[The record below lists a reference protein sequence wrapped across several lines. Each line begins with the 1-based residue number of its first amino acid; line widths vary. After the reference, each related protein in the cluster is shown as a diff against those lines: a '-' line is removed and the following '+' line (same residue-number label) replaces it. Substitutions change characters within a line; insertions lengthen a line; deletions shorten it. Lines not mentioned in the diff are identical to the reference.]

1 MSICNNPTKFKQV
14 YNISDDYLLNIIEG
28 NFKTYLD
35 WAFLN
40 IGAWFDAT
48 INTNTMF
55 SNSNQHAKLL
65 YVEDPAYDDGAV
77 WQGIRKD
84 WVWESGVN
92 FNESNPVS
100 ISGIYIDSIFYD
112 NIPGSGTFEV
122 DYPNGRIILDSGVSE
137 SSDVELNYSY
147 RFVQTYRAI
156 DCPWFSM
163 LQYSSLQA
171 DNKDI
176 SRSEDGDWSIGAYQR
191 VQLPAIIIESVP
203 KSRSRPFEIG
213 SNSLIIEQDIAF
225 HILAENKNDR
235 NKLLDILRL
244 QQDSVIWLYNT
255 NALAQDDN
263 YPLNYNGNLKSNP
276 LMYPNIIDQYK
287 WRKCWIKN
295 VNLFEI
301 DSLHPTMHRGMVRAT
316 LEIISE

>member
-1 MSICNNPTKFKQV
+1 MSICNDNTKFKQV
-14 YNISDDYLLNIIEG
+14 YNISEDYLLNIIEG
-28 NFKTYLD
+28 NFKTYFD

-48 INTNTMF
+48 IDSQSIYGTN
-55 SNSNQHAKLL
+55 SHAKLL
-65 YVEDPAYDDGAV
+65 YFEDEAYDPGSV

-92 FNESNPVS
+92 FNESNPIA
-100 ISGIYIDSIFYD
+100 ISGLYINDSFYP
-112 NIPGSGTFEV
+112 NIPGPGAFEI
-122 DYPNGRIILDSGVSE
+122 DYPNGRILLDNPINAE
-137 SSDVELNYSY
+137 SNVELNYSY

-156 DCPWFSM
+156 DSPWFSL
-163 LQYSSLQA
+163 LQYSSLQT

-176 SRSEDGDWSIGAYQR
+176 VRNSDGDWSIGPNHR
-191 VQLPAIIIESVP
+191 FQLPAIIIEAVAR
-203 KSRSRPFEIG
+203 SRSRPFEIG
-213 SNSLIIEQDIAF
+213 SNSLIIEQDITF
-225 HILAENKNDR
+225 HILAENKSDR

-255 NALAQDDN
+255 NTLAQDDK
-263 YPLNYNGNLKSNP
+263 YPLDHNGNLKNNP

-301 DSLHPTMHRGMVRAT
+301 DSFHPNMHRGMIRAT